1 MEGKYNNMDT
11 NEEKPDPGLQAVDG
25 LLLEM
30 GRNGTGNDSD
40 FLREVMA
47 AVRKADDVPPVQP
60 HHFFTMFRIVASLAA
75 ALAVVSVVIFM
86 FNSRIFSG
94 TVDDKDKMPC
104 ILVCSPGGLIKS
116 GNKEA
121 AIVNGMN
128 LKVDDTVHIFKSKSA
143 FVQFSWR
150 ASMEIGSGSVIQF
163 NDIHTVAADK
173 RQKLSGTGITLK
185 DGVIQ
190 ADISGLKDGDAFAV
204 ATARGVFMT
213 QKSSFILVETPE
225 LCFMEVKD
233 GNVRFKAANGSVS
246 VINAGQTKIVHT
258 PKNDIAASAVDSA
271 VVIDEY
277 KSRLTLQSRDIEE
290 LLLQLSRKKKA
301 DICLREVIKKRNI
314 SL

>member
-1 MEGKYNNMDT
+1 MEENNNMNT
-11 NEEKPDPGLQAVDG
+11 NEERPEPGLQAVDG

-30 GRNGTGNDSD
+30 GRNGTGNDND

-47 AVRKADDVPPVQP
+47 AVRKCDDVPPAQP

-75 ALAVVSVVIFM
+75 ALAVVSAAIFM
-86 FNSRIFSG
+86 FHGRIFFG
-94 TVDDKDKMPC
+94 TVEDKDKMPC

-116 GNKEA
+116 GSKEA

-128 LKVDDTVHIFKSKSA
+128 LKVDDTVHIFKAKSA

-163 NDIHTVAADK
+163 NDIHAVAAGDK

-190 ADISGLKDGDAFAV
+190 ADISGLKDGDAFTV
-204 ATARGVFMT
+204 ATAQGVFMT
-213 QKSSFILVETPE
+213 QKSSFVLVETPE
-225 LCFMEVKD
+225 LCFMEVKE
-233 GNVRFKAANGSVS
+233 GSVRFKGENGSLS
-246 VINAGQTKIVHT
+246 VIDAGQSKVIYGTGT
-258 PKNDIAASAVDSA
+258 GLAAGAADSA
-271 VVIDEY
+271 AVISEY

-301 DICLREVIKKRNI
+301 DICLREIVRKRNI